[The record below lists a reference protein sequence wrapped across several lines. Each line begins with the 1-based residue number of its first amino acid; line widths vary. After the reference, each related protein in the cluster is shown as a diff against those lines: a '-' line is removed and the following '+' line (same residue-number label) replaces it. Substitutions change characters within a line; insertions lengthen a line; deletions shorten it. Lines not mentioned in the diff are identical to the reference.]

1 MSAETGSRVSRALLG
16 GLGPLLVAFAVAF
29 VYVPTVVP
37 PAIRQSARQFVAG
50 TDVRRLL
57 LLVGAAIA
65 VYGLLSSWLSRA
77 PERSEWLADRSPELP
92 EQSVTVSGAEV
103 TAAFHERRDDGSGST
118 DDDGP
123 LKEAL
128 RDTLVAVYARERGDE
143 DAATRYVDG
152 GHWTDDRYACAFV
165 TATDAVDYPLYHR
178 LFAWLYPGR
187 AYEYRVRR
195 ALRAVESVCARHAVD
210 FEPPDREMTARGR
223 LGALL
228 ADAGRLEEP

>member
-1 MSAETGSRVSRALLG
+1 MSAETGSSVSRALLG
-16 GLGPLLVAFAVAF
+16 GLAVLLVVFAVAF

-37 PAIRQSARQFVAG
+37 PAVRQSARRFVAG

-57 LLVGAAIA
+57 LLVGAVIAI
-65 VYGLLSSWLSRA
+65 YGLFSSWLSRA
-77 PERSEWLADRSPELP
+77 PERSEWLADRSPEVP

-103 TAAFHERRDDGSGST
+103 TAAFRERCDDGSGST
-118 DDDGP
+118 DDDL

-128 RDTLVAVYARERGDE
+128 RDTLVTVYARERGDE
-143 DAATRYVDG
+143 GAATRYVDG

-178 LFAWLYPGR
+178 LLAWLYPGR
-187 AYEYRVRR
+187 AYAYRARR

-210 FEPPDREMTARGR
+210 FEPPDRELTARGR
-223 LGALL
+223 LEALL
-228 ADAGRLEEP
+228 ADAGRLEEL